1 MSRLSRLALAAAVSA
16 SFCGNAFGH
25 NDHFGGVNSNFNN
38 AQAYSWTLISAGS
51 VVVPGGF
58 DPNSFTVGSTTDF
71 QKAVGGGAFSVA
83 ELGNNLMLNFT
94 SVPEPSS
101 WALMANGL
109 CTLVAAVRRRGR

>member
-71 QKAVGGGAFSVA
+71 RTTGGVRVDPGVHHSELLRCRPDGEGAK
-83 ELGNNLMLNFT
+83 
-94 SVPEPSS
+94 
-101 WALMANGL
+101 
-109 CTLVAAVRRRGR
+109 